1 MAPEWWELV
10 SFGER
15 ISRTDRL
22 VSCISHSHAYKRLRA
37 SSTRARSENNEDLNW
52 KLMLNSKILG
62 FSRILRPS
70 FPVPF
75 THLDICTHESFKNCP
90 RDFMPKMKE

>member
-10 SFGER
+10 SCGER

-22 VSCISHSHAYKRLRA
+22 VSFISHFQAYKRLRA
-37 SSTRARSENNEDLNW
+37 SSTRARSENDEELNW

-62 FSRILRPS
+62 LQQNPKAVFPRPLH
-70 FPVPF
+70 PRR
-75 THLDICTHESFKNCP
+75 HLH
-90 RDFMPKMKE
+90 